1 MQTGIIRA
9 IKIISKAKQSEE
21 ELKEMRNEVNILS
34 QIDHPNVMNVYEF
47 WEDESHFYI
56 VTELCTGGELFERI
70 IQTGHFD
77 EE

>member
-1 MQTGIIRA
+1 
-9 IKIISKAKQSEE
+9 
-21 ELKEMRNEVNILS
+21 
-34 QIDHPNVMNVYEF
+34 MNVYEF